1 MTATETMHE
10 LLAAGAPDAVAI
22 AAVDRPP
29 LTYDALR
36 QLIARSVQALN
47 ALGFGRGD
55 AVSIVLPN
63 GPTMA
68 TAFLAVAS
76 GCTSAPL
83 NPVYKEEE
91 FAFYLADLDAKA
103 LIVEAGSESPAIEVA
118 RTLNIPVLTLVV
130 DPNS

>member
-1 MTATETMHE
+1 MSRRNRPYVILTLPSHNAVRSQECARPGPGLEMSMTATETIHE

-36 QLIARSVQALN
+36 RLVARTVSSLN
-47 ALGFGRGD
+47 ALGYGRGD

-63 GPTMA
+63 GPEMA
-68 TAFLAVAS
+68 TSFLAVAS

-83 NPVYKEEE
+83 
-91 FAFYLADLDAKA
+91 
-103 LIVEAGSESPAIEVA
+103 
-118 RTLNIPVLTLVV
+118 
-130 DPNS
+130 